1 MVNNSDT
8 KVSYQGNGQTTVF
21 PFSFPFIQRDYIK
34 VAIYD
39 SLTDETK
46 TIDSDYYVD
55 TVANTVI
62 YPGYEPGQEPA
73 EALRPPILP
82 ATSTITIY
90 RQTDVDQLTDLGE
103 KYPLK
108 DIENM
113 ADKITEILQ
122 EYREILG
129 RCIKMRMTDKTPDE
143 LIAFIGSASAK
154 AHQTKEYAA
163 QVAAIRDY
171 IQYLYDH
178 LPDEVA
184 RHNQDKE
191 AHPYLRK
198 EIEQLHN
205 LFFKDLI
212 EQINGQL
219 TISADSYDTP
229 VRMIL
234 TEDNEITF
242 GENEFLTK
250 NFEYDEDGNVMPVA

>member
-1 MVNNSDT
+1 MRNLSVI
-8 KVSYQGNGQTTVF
+8 KGMYQGNGVTRLFAIPFEYSDTAQIFVSLATNLDGDYKIDPVDSSMFKIDTEAQGIVYPKSTT
-21 PFSFPFIQRDYIK
+21 
-34 VAIYD
+34 D
-39 SLTDETK
+39 SP
-46 TIDSDYYVD
+46 ISS
-55 TVANTVI
+55 
-62 YPGYEPGQEPA
+62 GQ
-73 EALRPPILP
+73 ILIVWR
-82 ATSTITIY
+82 S
-90 RQTDVDQLTDLGE
+90 TDLLQLLDLANQGAAW
-103 KYPLK
+103 P
-108 DIENM
+108 DSIE
-113 ADKITEILQ
+113 AGLDKLHQIVQ
-122 EYREILG
+122 ELAEELS
-129 RCIKMRMTDKTPDE
+129 RCIKMRMIDKSPEEFFAYLNDLVE
-143 LIAFIGSASAK
+143 K

-178 LPDEVA
+178 LPDYVA

-212 EQINGQL
+212 EQVNGQL